1 MSPDGFSRN
10 ASGGRGNKIITEINV
25 SCCVKNVNPCG
36 ADFSLALPAFGGRA
50 IIELKMSHR
59 FLFPALLA
67 LSVASCPAQQSKDP
81 KEPAKQSQP
90 KEAEPPEEDESAKPK
105 EYAFN
110 PLQAEKEVTVGNFYM
125 KKGSY
130 SAAVARY
137 TEATRWNPTL
147 AEAYLRLGEAEEK
160 FRNPKAAKEAY
171 SKYLQLSPDAKNA
184 AEIKKKL
191 AKM

>member
-1 MSPDGFSRN
+1 
-10 ASGGRGNKIITEINV
+10 
-25 SCCVKNVNPCG
+25 
-36 ADFSLALPAFGGRA
+36 
-50 IIELKMSHR
+50 MSHR
-59 FLFPALLA
+59 FQTSLFSAWLA
-67 LSVASCPAQQSKDP
+67 LAVIAPCPAQSKDS
-81 KEPAKQSQP
+81 KEPAKPSQP

-110 PLQAEKEVTVGNFYM
+110 PLQAEKELTVGNFYM

-137 TEATRWNPTL
+137 TEATKWNPTL

-171 SKYLQLSPDAKNA
+171 SKYLQLAPDAKNA
-184 AEIKKKL
+184 SEIKKKL
-191 AKM
+191 AKL